1 MGEQPL
7 ISTSSTGVI
16 DEAKKVI
23 VRPVVESDIESAEC
37 ATVQVSGMVWEK
49 LMFDDE
55 AIKFLQDV
63 VRSFHS
69 PNPVPESSSNIPNQ
83 QETSSQDDS
92 DTVEEK
98 AESSGSTVTQTQHD
112 QDYASMDP
120 FKKAPKSKTSD
131 TVEENVGSSGS
142 TVAQT
147 QHVIDEYYAPMDPF
161 KEALKNKNWDIAKQK
176 LEGAWTLYLTDT
188 GGQPE
193 FQEILPALIS
203 GPTVFI
209 VVFNLLTGLDE
220 KFEVKYVRQSGVSS
234 KPYTSAFTLRKALL
248 KMLAGIACTA
258 QCGGNAKSKVLL
270 IGTHKDQVTEEKIR
284 EIDEQLQSMLKGTAF
299 YEEDL
304 IEYANRDERRML
316 FTVNNLSQDSEE
328 TVEIRAAI
336 QKIGGKQKGKQYSF
350 KVKIPATWLA
360 FYLTLRKLQRRVLS
374 YEECFPIARK
384 CGIEARDELDNALF
398 FLHTRLGVVR
408 HFQVDGLRDIVIKDP
423 QLIFDKIT
431 ELILETFTFAD
442 VPGQER
448 FEKEGFFQ
456 ARFIE
461 VISQDERSELFTS
474 IKLVQLLK
482 HLNIIATL
490 KNPKGELEY
499 FMPCALRQ
507 DPQQACVH
515 SSSSLAPLVFKFN
528 CGYCPL
534 GLFSALAVYLTQNK
548 MDSLYDW
555 ELRQNLVFKNHCE
568 FKVGPYKDVV
578 ALTAK
583 DTHFAVSVTKV
594 YKGQRDRSCKLDIL
608 CCEVRSCIEKGISEA
623 SAMMH
628 YKCNATYRLGFYC
641 NCAPSY
647 PENHITIIQ
656 DEKLGVLECL
666 AADATHEVLSEHRV
680 WLSQLDQRVGAVACD
695 TQVPLPQAADLVPK
709 PILKEL
715 VKVKVKCWYDLG
727 LQLDVDDYD
736 LQAIEKNNPQDQ
748 DRCKRAMFR
757 RWLEMYPQASYSW
770 LAQSLV
776 ELGDVREADI
786 LCKKHGID
794 MPQSRSR
801 SPHRH
806 THMQHP

>member
-1 MGEQPL
+1 MTARVTSYVVSGLVQAVAEFLHFSAEIQHQLEICDHLIRDKETLEFTLMQCMFIGLPRAGKSSLMRRLMGEQPL
-7 ISTSSTGVI
+7 IHSSSTGVV

-23 VRPVVESDIESAEC
+23 LRPVIESDVESAEY

-55 AIKFLQDV
+55 AVKFLQDM

-69 PNPVPESSSNIPNQ
+69 PSSTSEASSNVLNE
-83 QETSSQDDS
+83 QEAESHNDG
-92 DTVEEK
+92 DTVKEQL
-98 AESSGSTVTQTQHD
+98 ESSGNTVTQSQDVID
-112 QDYASMDP
+112 QD
-120 FKKAPKSKTSD
+120 
-131 TVEENVGSSGS
+131 
-142 TVAQT
+142 
-147 QHVIDEYYAPMDPF
+147 YAPMDPF
-161 KEALKNKNWDIAKQK
+161 KEALKNKKWDVAKQK

-193 FQEILPALIS
+193 FQDVLPALIS

-209 VVFNLLTGLDE
+209 IVFNLLTGLDE
-220 KFEVKYVRQSGVSS
+220 KFELKYLHQSGVSS
-234 KPYTSAFTLRKALL
+234 KPYTSAFTLRKVLL

-284 EIDEQLQSMLKGTAF
+284 EIDEQFQSMLKETAF
-299 YEEDL
+299 YEEGL

-360 FYLTLRKLQRRVLS
+360 FYLTLRKLQCRVLS

-442 VPGQER
+442 LPGQDR
-448 FEKEGFFQ
+448 FEREGFFQ
-456 ARFIE
+456 ASFIE
-461 VISQDERSELFTS
+461 VITKDEYSELFTS
-474 IKLVQLLK
+474 SKLVQLLE
-482 HLNIIATL
+482 HLNIIAPL
-490 KNPKGELEY
+490 ENHQGELEY
-499 FMPCALRQ
+499 FMPCALKQ
-507 DPQQACVH
+507 VDPQQAHIH
-515 SSSSLAPLVFKFN
+515 SSSSLASLVFKFN

-548 MDSLYDW
+548 MNSLYDW
-555 ELRQNLVFKNHCE
+555 ELKQNLVFKNHCE

-578 ALTAK
+578 ALTAT
-583 DTHFAVSVTKV
+583 DTHFLVSVTRV
-594 YKGQRDRSCKLDIL
+594 YAGQRDRSCKLNIL
-608 CCEVRSCIEKGISEA
+608 CCEVRACIEKGISEA
-623 SAMMH
+623 SATMH

-641 NCAPSY
+641 NCAPGY
-647 PENHITIIQ
+647 PEDHIAIIR

-666 AADATHEVLSEHRV
+666 ASDVPCEVLSKHRV
-680 WLSQLDQRVGAVACD
+680 WLSQLVCYY
-695 TQVPLPQAADLVPK
+695 
-709 PILKEL
+709 I
-715 VKVKVKCWYDLG
+715 
-727 LQLDVDDYD
+727 
-736 LQAIEKNNPQDQ
+736 NNYTSQ
-748 DRCKRAMFR
+748 
-757 RWLEMYPQASYSW
+757 
-770 LAQSLV
+770 
-776 ELGDVREADI
+776 
-786 LCKKHGID
+786 
-794 MPQSRSR
+794 
-801 SPHRH
+801 
-806 THMQHP
+806 